1 MHAMIV
7 CPSDRG
13 LLHFETVA
21 SIYDIQQLLLRS
33 GHSYEFSVTAFTE
46 IVAARNQ
53 AATRFLDSGA
63 DMLIGID
70 DDNGVSEEAF
80 SVMLDAD
87 VGFIGVCSP
96 QRVMDLDKYAE
107 GVRKGFSNLDAQ
119 RYAAP
124 LVNGPGTPEGI
135 SEIDG
140 VGGGFFI
147 LRRAPL
153 KALVDRG
160 LVSRRTEASSQG
172 ESETYDFYDLTMDE
186 TGRELA
192 EDLSFCK
199 RLRDAGFT
207 IYIYKGPGVDHSGEA
222 TFHS

>member
-21 SIYDIQQLLLRS
+21 SVYDIQQALLRG

-46 IVAARNQ
+46 IVAARNH

-80 SVMLDAD
+80 KTMFDAN

-124 LVNGPGTPEGI
+124 LVNGPGTAMGV
-135 SEIDG
+135 SETNI

-153 KALVDRG
+153 EMLLKSG
-160 LVSRRTEASSQG
+160 KVSRKVDASERG
-172 ESETYDFYDLTMDE
+172 DVETYGFYDVVADE
-186 TGRELA
+186 AGRELA
-192 EDLSFCK
+192 EDFSFCK
-199 RLRDAGFT
+199 RLRDAGGKVH
-207 IYIYKGPGVDHSGEA
+207 IYKGPGVSHSGEA
-222 TFHS
+222 TFRS